1 MSGGPESKDTPG
13 GPAIPLNGYSGT
25 NTPYFK
31 LFQCQ
36 NLTIHKMDYC
46 EVVKQLIKILLLI
59 VNKTD
64 TLVMTWE
71 MIEKY
76 LEVDELIQ
84 QIIVREITA
93 DIGKVA

>member
-1 MSGGPESKDTPG
+1 
-13 GPAIPLNGYSGT
+13 
-25 NTPYFK
+25 
-31 LFQCQ
+31 
-36 NLTIHKMDYC
+36 MDYC
-46 EVVKQLIKILLLI
+46 EVVKQLVKILILI

-93 DIGKVA
+93 DIGKVAQKLMIK